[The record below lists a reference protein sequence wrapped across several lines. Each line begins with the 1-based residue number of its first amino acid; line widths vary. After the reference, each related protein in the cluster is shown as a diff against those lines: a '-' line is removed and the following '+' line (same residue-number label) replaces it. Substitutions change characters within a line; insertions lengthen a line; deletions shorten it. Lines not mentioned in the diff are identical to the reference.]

1 MDKEEVMIKEK
12 NSQAL
17 LEPES
22 VEAVL
27 ACDLE
32 LFDLGPVRSGL
43 EVTRDG
49 EADLPFDLISRM
61 AGLPPWNATPEGGP
75 LTLATMGQLIL
86 PALDRACLCARV
98 ASDNKARDIVVL
110 DMRKITPL
118 YDFFVL
124 STGSSR
130 RQIHTISEEVDA
142 ALRDVGD
149 RRLSIEGYEASS
161 WVVQD
166 YGDVMVHVFN
176 PQTREYYALEDLWAD
191 APHIAWE
198 SFEESYQLSAVS
210 YQPNSARR
218 YA

>member
-1 MDKEEVMIKEK
+1 MPGQISCSKLASDRLTTHTEDVMIKEK
-12 NSQAL
+12 NSQAFRG
-17 LEPES
+17 PES
-22 VEAVL
+22 EGAVS
-27 ACDLE
+27 APDLQ

-43 EVTRDG
+43 EVTCDG
-49 EADLPFDLISRM
+49 EADLPFDLIARM
-61 AGLPPWNATPEGGP
+61 AGLPSWNTTPEGGP
-75 LTLATMGQLIL
+75 LTLTTTGQFIL
-86 PALDRACLCARV
+86 PSLDRARICARV
-98 ASDNKARDIVVL
+98 ALDNKARDILVL
-110 DMRKITPL
+110 DMRGITPL

-191 APHIAWE
+191 APRVDWE
-198 SFEESYQLSAVS
+198 TFSE
-210 YQPNSARR
+210 
-218 YA
+218 